1 MFLFAKEL
9 RSGDQLDVLTPVW
22 TKEGGSLP
30 AGAMVEVITA
40 PTKRK
45 GVAVCRVLL
54 ADAGP
59 EDDPLTVEI
68 RDSIGGACDPDE
80 GHNPVS
86 RFTLWKRGDHTR
98 TGGPVPL
105 AVGIDT

>member
-9 RSGDQLDVLTPVW
+9 RRGDQLDVLAPACT
-22 TKEGGSLP
+22 TIGISIP

-54 ADAGP
+54 ADARA
-59 EDDPLTVEI
+59 EDEPLMVEI
-68 RDSIGGACDPDE
+68 RDAIGRACDPDE

-98 TGGPVPL
+98 TGGPVCL